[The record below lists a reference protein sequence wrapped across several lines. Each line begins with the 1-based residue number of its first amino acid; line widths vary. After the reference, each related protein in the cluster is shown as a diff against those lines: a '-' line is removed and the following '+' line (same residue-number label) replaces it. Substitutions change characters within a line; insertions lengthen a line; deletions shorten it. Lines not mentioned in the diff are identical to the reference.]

1 MAVKTTTS
9 FTNLLKRNYHGE
21 VMMDLLEK
29 DNKAVQF
36 IFKNKIFDGG
46 SDIRAPVRVRR
57 ASGST
62 WYQTET
68 GSSPTAANP
77 VQTIAYD
84 NMKFLYT
91 NKEISQ
97 HLINSTK
104 TKSHAYLRALD
115 DLAVDAAGEHA
126 DQMERH
132 LFTTTVGCLCAMSGA
147 GTSATVLNVATD
159 FNFDMLYVGMAVDVF
174 RITNGDVNSVGK
186 DGDTVAS
193 WDASAY
199 TVTLT
204 SGVASYGSL
213 STSYGLFAANT
224 RLSTANYAPNSIN
237 DICGTGTLHNITT
250 TAGNY
255 PEYVGN
261 VIDLS
266 AALDLKNCQKMV
278 DDIEKKCNGKIGMIL
293 GHDSILRDY
302 QFDLIDPRTIQ
313 GPGDGLAGTGAI
325 YFKGRSKARIE
336 LVGSC
341 YANPNDRLWF
351 LDRDSIKTYYTAFS
365 DWCEDDNGYMLHKKS
380 GSPVYEALLGSEYNL
395 IAWAR
400 YRNGYIDNI
409 T

>member
-1 MAVKTTTS
+1 MAVKTTTT

-36 IFKNKIFDGG
+36 IFRNKIFDGG
-46 SDIRAPVRVRR
+46 SDIRAPVRTRR

-62 WYQTET
+62 WYQSET

-77 VQTIAYD
+77 TQTIAYD
-84 NMKFLYT
+84 TMKFLYT

-97 HLINSTK
+97 HLINATK
-104 TKSHAYLRALD
+104 NKTYAYLRGVD
-115 DLAVDAAGEHA
+115 DMATDAASEHA

-132 LFTTTVGCLCAMSGA
+132 LFTTTSGCLCAMSGA

-159 FNFDMLYVGMAVDVF
+159 FNFDILYVGMAVDVF
-174 RITNGDVNSVGK
+174 RITEGDVNSVGV
-186 DGDTVAS
+186 DGDTIAS

-204 SGVASYGSL
+204 TGVADYTSL
-213 STSYGLFAANT
+213 DTTYGLFAANT
-224 RLSTANYAPNSIN
+224 RSGTTNYAPNSLN
-237 DICGTGTLHNITT
+237 DICGTGNLHNVDVSSST
-250 TAGNY
+250 
-255 PEYVGN
+255 EYVGN
-261 VIDLS
+261 VDTLG
-266 AALDLKNCQKMV
+266 AALTLKACQQQI
-278 DDIEKKCNGKIGMIL
+278 DDTEKHNGGEIGLIL

-302 QFDLIDPRTIQ
+302 QFDIIDPRVIQ
-313 GPGDGLAGTGAI
+313 AAGEGLAGTGAI
-325 YFKGRSKARIE
+325 YFKGRSKKRIQ

-351 LDRDSIKTYYTAFS
+351 LDKNSIKTYYTAFS
-365 DWCEDDNGYMLHKKS
+365 DWCVDDHGELLHKKS